1 MYWDIGCPERADYSL
16 YYRRSFLHTEFDSEG
31 DVVVVAVAVAA
42 GVAGVGVA
50 AEHAQSRRENKSTKT
65 DTYVGRLHYGFH

>member
-16 YYRRSFLHTEFDSEG
+16 YYRRSFLHTESDSGG
-31 DVVVVAVAVAA
+31 DVVVVVVAVAAA
-42 GVAGVGVA
+42 VGVA